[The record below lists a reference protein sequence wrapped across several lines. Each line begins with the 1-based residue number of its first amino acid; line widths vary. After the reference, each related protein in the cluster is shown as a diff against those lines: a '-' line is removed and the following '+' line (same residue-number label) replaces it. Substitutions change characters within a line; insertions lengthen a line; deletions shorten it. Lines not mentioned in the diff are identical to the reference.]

1 MSEMTCLHCSATT
14 SNGLALCEL
23 CQYAA
28 TSNLEYLPVYF
39 RNLARWKPGRA
50 GSRPVPGSRVL
61 WDGETRKEDDRI
73 GYALSEASTDMFA
86 WVACLVD
93 DRSVEMP
100 EADTEADAMAA
111 ACRLLAG
118 NVTSIATL
126 EWAGEF
132 VKETTKHEQKLGSL
146 TLEVAPGWYAG
157 ECSRCKTP
165 THVVPGLTWV
175 KCGGCGVTTYARDHL
190 DAIMD
195 EARGWKAKPMD
206 LAKALVAL
214 VDGELSV
221 PRLNERIKKWSQRGH
236 LTPHRKVDADGDEVG
251 PKRYEFGQ
259 VITRLFD
266 EGPTRLDAPTTV
278 IAKVS

>member
-1 MSEMTCLHCSATT
+1 MSITSCGHCGATT

-28 TSNLEYLPVYF
+28 TRNLEYLPVYF

-61 WDGETRKEDDRI
+61 WDGELRKEDDRI
-73 GYALSEASTDMFA
+73 GCALSAASSDMSA
-86 WVACLVD
+86 WVRCLED
-93 DRSVEMP
+93 DRGVQMP
-100 EADTEADAMAA
+100 TAETEADAMSA
-111 ACRLLAG
+111 ACRLLG
-118 NVTSIATL
+118 SHVTSIATL

-157 ECSRCKTP
+157 ECARCSTP
-165 THVVPGLTWV
+165 THVIPGLTWV

-190 DAIMD
+190 EAVMV
-195 EARGWKAKPMD
+195 EARGWRAKPMD
-206 LAKALVAL
+206 LANALVAL
-214 VDGELSV
+214 VDGELSA

-236 LTPHRKVDADGDEVG
+236 LVAHRRLDADGDETG

-259 VITRLFD
+259 VIDRLFS
-266 EGPTRLDAPTTV
+266 EGQTRLDDGVTV